1 MSDGLIRHDGDEIA
15 QKVPL
20 LSTFRQ
26 QVTDLGGELADTI
39 ARNKFADG
47 AKDEVSRYAQKSFQ
61 QLMEAFGEIYGALGE
76 AVGLQGDR
84 LSVVRRIGDTT
95 EGESTEHAEGW
106 SQSPGGHH
114 G

>member
-1 MSDGLIRHDGDEIA
+1 MSDEVILHDGDEIA
-15 QKVPL
+15 QKVPM

-39 ARNKFADG
+39 ARNNFAKG
-47 AKDEVSRYAQKSFQ
+47 AKDEVSLYAESSFQ
-61 QLMEAFGEIYGALGE
+61 ELMDAFGKIYGALGE

-84 LSVVRRIGDTT
+84 LSVVRQIGDTT
-95 EGESTEHAEGW
+95 EGETTEEAGW
-106 SQSPGGHH
+106 ESPGGHH